1 MSKTVDERVVSMQ
14 FDNKQFEANVQ
25 TSMSTLDK
33 LKQKLNFEGASKG
46 LENVNAA
53 AKNVNMSGLSSAVE
67 TVSMKFS
74 ALQVMAVTALAN
86 ITNSAI
92 NAGKRIVHALT
103 IAPITTG
110 FQEYELKMNSVQTI
124 MASTG
129 ESLETV
135 NEYLEELNKYA
146 DKTIYSFSDMTSNI
160 GKFTNAGVK
169 LEDAVMAI
177 KGISNEA
184 AVSGANANEASHAM
198 YNFAQALSAGYV
210 KLIDWKSIE
219 TANMSTVEFKNQLIQ
234 TAVELGTLIEVDGKY
249 KSTTTDL
256 NGNVSKLFTSTS
268 MFNESLSSQWMTT
281 EVLVETLKDYAD
293 ETTDIG
299 KKAYAA
305 AQDVK
310 TFTQLFD
317 TLKEAAQS
325 GWAQTWE
332 LIIGDFDEAKE
343 FLTGLSN
350 TFGGII
356 DAMSEARNK
365 LLGGALNSKWD
376 QLLDKINAAGIS
388 AKAFQDKLKET
399 AKKSGISIDELI
411 EEYGSLSKVITSGKV
426 PVDVITKTIKS
437 LINAETTATESTKE
451 LGDIV
456 DRVIKGEFG
465 TTQSRWIALTEAGY
479 DWAEVQNLVNERLGS
494 SVRHLSSLT
503 EEQVKNADSLSDL
516 SDEQL
521 KNKGYTDEQ
530 IQALRD
536 LKKAMDEGGTSIN
549 DLINDLEK
557 PSGRELLLESL
568 SNIINGAIGACKA
581 LSKAW
586 KEIFPPLTSD
596 RIYNLIEGLNK
607 LTSHLRLTDEETG
620 ELNANGEKLK
630 RTFKGILA
638 VLDIVRTIVGG
649 ALNVAFKIL
658 SKVLGAFDLT
668 ILDVT
673 AGVGDAI
680 VKFRDWLYENSL
692 IAKVFNKTVEVIVKV
707 AKAISKWFKEFS
719 QLPAV
724 QNTIEKFKETF
735 TFDNIEKTIKSI
747 TKTIKKWIDTLM
759 QIPLVNDIVNKFKDI
774 FGKMSSV
781 GSDLVEGFKKG
792 LNDNSKTLWD
802 VLVDFA
808 KGILQKVRDVLGIE
822 SPSTETHEDGKNC
835 ILGFIEG
842 IKEMLLKLWAFL
854 KGVASKTVEVFKKI
868 NWSSVFAGGLSIGFL
883 AVINKFANAFEAITS
898 PMEGTGKIL
907 NKSARKIKKILNNV
921 AKVVKS
927 FSKLINSIAFEHT
940 AKGIKDLAISLAIL
954 VGAIIILTYIET
966 DKLWNAV
973 EVIGVLAGILVA
985 LSVAVALLS
994 KSALSIS
1001 KEGLNAENSFSSIL
1015 SIALSL
1021 LMVALVVK
1029 MIGSMD
1035 PEKAIIG
1042 FIGLKSLMFVIL
1054 EVMVACAL
1062 LTKGNHGA
1070 NANQM
1075 SKALLSISI
1084 VFWILASVV
1093 KKIGKIKPEQAL
1105 MGLLG
1110 LKAMAFTIVE
1120 VMAACALL
1128 TKGNLSANAN
1138 TISTT
1143 LLAVAGAFFILGV
1156 VAKMLATMTWDGM
1169 GKAAAGLTGLTII
1182 VGGLIGI
1189 VRLAGNNAPK
1199 IGFTLFGI
1207 ATAIAIL
1214 AWISKLI
1221 AGMSWEEMGKA
1232 AAGITGLSAI
1242 VSGLIS
1248 AVRLAGNNA
1257 PKIALSLTAM
1267 AVGIAALA
1275 VVAVLLSS
1283 VSIENLAKG
1292 ITAVGLLG
1300 GIVSGMV
1307 VAARGASDCYKN
1319 LIVMAVTIAL
1329 LAAIVYAF
1337 YTLDDTDKLYAAVGA
1352 ISIVFGAFALILETS
1367 KNCKDIKISTLVLML
1382 GAVLVLS
1389 GILILLSEL
1398 KIESCI
1404 EIAGSLALLMIALS
1418 TALLI
1423 TSNAKSMDKK
1433 QVEAIAAV
1441 MLALVGAIALI
1452 GLILAMVNALGIDSS
1467 IGTVFA
1473 LVTLLEALSVAL
1485 VIVSHSK
1492 SMDIK
1497 QVGAIAAVMFALV
1510 GAIAL
1515 IGLVLAM
1522 VNALGIDSSI
1532 GTVFALATLLE
1543 ALSVALVI
1551 VSHSK
1556 SMDIKQVGAI
1566 AAVMFALV
1574 GAMAL
1579 IGLVLAMVNALG
1591 IDSSIETVFALATLL
1606 EALSVALVIV
1616 SNSKSMDF
1624 KQVGAIAAVML
1635 ALVGVIALIGLVL
1648 AMLNQFEI
1656 DSSIGT
1662 VFALATLLEAL
1673 SVALVIVSHSKSMK
1687 FKQVAAIAAVMLA
1700 LVGAMAL
1707 IGLVLVMMTVLP
1719 VKNAMGNALVLSG
1732 LLIVLTGVATV
1743 LSAIGFLGS
1752 NILKG
1757 AVGLAALTVVMALL
1771 GLVLVMMTALP
1782 VKNAMG
1788 NAIVLS
1794 TLLIVLTGVA
1804 SVLAVIGFLAPNI
1817 VAGAVGLA
1825 ALTVVMALIG
1835 LVLAM
1840 MVALNIK
1847 NASEIV
1853 TMLSGLLMCMANI
1866 CVILASVG
1874 PLALI
1879 GVTAMAALEALMIA
1893 TAAFAVAIGSL
1904 MTNFPELE
1912 NFLNTG
1918 LPIMVQI
1925 AGAIGEMIG
1934 AFMEA
1939 VAESLATILPVIG
1952 KALSDFI
1959 LYATP
1964 FIVGIKMVD
1973 ESVLAGAGILAA
1985 AIIALTV
1992 SELIAAIGS
2001 FLGIGFVALG
2011 IELSA
2016 FMFAALPFIAG
2027 LKTITPEDA
2036 VAASNLA
2043 ALIEA
2048 ITVSSVIDGIASF
2061 LGIGSIETLGEK
2073 LSSFG
2078 GSMKSFSESIADLSD
2093 EDLARVKIAA
2103 EAGKLM
2109 AEMSESI
2116 PKTGGWV
2123 QKILGAPDMVT
2134 FSESIV
2140 AFGEAL
2146 VAFGISVSTLSEDDY
2161 NKISIATDAG
2171 TALSDLNNSV
2181 PKTGGWAQKVL
2192 GSKDMTTFGN
2202 GIVAFGECLVA
2213 YADIVNGLSEDDIT
2227 AVRTSADVGKT
2238 LSDFN
2243 DSIPKSGGW
2252 AQKVL
2257 GSKDMTAFGNG
2268 LIAFGRGLKGYIT
2281 SVKDIDGTSIGYIIY
2296 SGNAVDELKEVIDK
2310 LPKSGGIG
2318 KSIFGGRD
2326 PAAFGDGIR
2335 SLGLGISSYISSV
2348 KNISDN
2354 DNAKISKSK
2363 DVIEDIAD
2371 AIEAVPI
2378 DSTLINNDTS
2388 SFVTAMSNL
2397 ATNIVDYIDTMS
2409 TIDDAG
2415 LAAIS
2420 TSKDV
2425 IADIVDV
2432 LKSVAKI
2439 KSRKV
2444 SLAVTQIQNLADSIS
2459 GMTLTNFSGADKF
2472 KTAIDTIVSADFEGL
2487 SSGVEELG
2495 EVSFS
2500 DFVSAFEESASK
2512 VDETGEILTSGIAAG
2527 IKSGRKNIDDA
2538 MDDITVSI
2546 SSKATNFYLIG
2557 ARAMKNFADG
2567 ILAQTITAK
2576 KAVTSVINAC
2586 RDTANAKYRSFYNV
2600 GKYLVQGFASGIKEN
2615 TFIAEVAASA
2625 MAKAAYKAAK
2635 GALDIHS
2642 PSKIFRKLGF
2652 AIPEGLAMGI
2662 DKLSYM
2668 VGNSVIS
2675 MTKSAI
2681 NGTKDAI
2688 SHIASIVTNDIDA
2701 QPTIRPVLDL
2711 SDVRS
2716 GANAIGNML
2725 NGRTLSIATRNVGTI
2740 NSMMKYNQNGA
2751 NSDVISAIEDLGRKL
2766 GNTNGNTYNINGIT
2780 YDDGSGV
2787 SDAIETLIR
2796 AAKIERRS

>member
-33 LKQKLNFEGASKG
+33 LKQKLDFKGASKG
-46 LENVNAA
+46 LENVNTA

-124 MASTG
+124 IASTG

-568 SNIINGAIGACKA
+568 SNIINGAVGACKA

-1110 LKAMAFTIVE
+1110 LKTMAFTIVE

-1319 LIVMAVTIAL
+1319 LIVMAVIIAL

-1804 SVLAVIGFLAPNI
+1804 TVLAVIGFLAPNI

-2036 VAASNLA
+2036 IAASNLA

-2146 VAFGISVSTLSEDDY
+2146 VAFGTSVSTLSEDDY

-2202 GIVAFGECLVA
+2202 GIIAFGECLVA

-2243 DSIPKSGGW
+2243 DSIPKTGGW

-2348 KNISDN
+2348 KSISDN

-2363 DVIEDIAD
+2363 DVIEDIAE
-2371 AIEAVPI
+2371 AIEAVPTDSKSI
-2378 DSTLINNDTS
+2378 DNTS
-2388 SFVTAMSNL
+2388 SFIVAMSSL
-2397 ATNIVDYIDTMS
+2397 ATNIVDYIDNVS

-2538 MDDITVSI
+2538 IDDITVSI
-2546 SSKATNFYLIG
+2546 SSKATKFYLIG

-2567 ILAQTITAK
+2567 ILTQTVISK

-2635 GALDIHS
+2635 EALDIHS

-2688 SHIASIVTNDIDA
+2688 SRIASIVTNDIDA

-2780 YDDGSGV
+2780 YDDGSDV

>member
-33 LKQKLNFEGASKG
+33 LKQKLDFKGASKG

-129 ESLETV
+129 ESLATV

-184 AVSGANANEASHAM
+184 AVSGANANEASRAM

-219 TANMSTVEFKNQLIQ
+219 NANMATVEFKNQLIQ

-249 KSTTTDL
+249 KSTTNDL
-256 NGNVSKLFTSTS
+256 NGNVSELFTSTS

-343 FLTGLSN
+343 FLTGLSK

-388 AKAFQDKLKET
+388 AEAFQDKLKET

-411 EEYGSLSKVITSGKV
+411 EEYGSLSKVITSGKI

-437 LINAETTATESTKE
+437 LINAETTATEATKE

-568 SNIINGAIGACKA
+568 SNIINGAVGACKA

-673 AGVGDAI
+673 AAVGDAI

-822 SPSTETHEDGKNC
+822 SPSTETHEDGKNF

-854 KGVASKTVEVFKKI
+854 KDVASKTVEVFKKI
-868 NWSSVFAGGLSIGFL
+868 NWPNVFAGGLSIGFL

-954 VGAIIILTYIET
+954 VGAIIILTFIET

-1093 KKIGKIKPEQAL
+1093 KKIGKMKPEQAL
-1105 MGLLG
+1105 TGLLG
-1110 LKAMAFTIVE
+1110 LKTMAFTIVE

-1128 TKGNLSANAN
+1128 TKGNLGANAN

-1143 LLAVAGAFFILGV
+1143 LLAVAGVFFILGV

-1242 VSGLIS
+1242 VLGLVS
-1248 AVRLAGNNA
+1248 AVRLVGNNA

-1307 VAARGASDCYKN
+1307 VATRGASDCYKN
-1319 LIVMAVTIAL
+1319 LIVMAVIIAL
-1329 LAAIVYAF
+1329 LAAVVYAF

-1367 KNCKDIKISTLVLML
+1367 KNCKDIKISTLLLML

-1389 GILILLSEL
+1389 GILILLYEL
-1398 KIESCI
+1398 KVDSCI
-1404 EIAGSLALLMIALS
+1404 EAAGSLALLMIALS

-1423 TSNAKSMDKK
+1423 ASNAKSMDKK

-1441 MLALVGAIALI
+1441 ML
-1452 GLILAMVNALGIDSS
+1452 
-1467 IGTVFA
+1467 
-1473 LVTLLEALSVAL
+1473 
-1485 VIVSHSK
+1485 
-1492 SMDIK
+1492 
-1497 QVGAIAAVMFALV
+1497 ALV

-1673 SVALVIVSHSKSMK
+1673 SIALVIVSHSKSMN
-1687 FKQVAAIAAVMLA
+1687 FKQVGAIAAVMLA
-1700 LVGAMAL
+1700 LVSVMAL
-1707 IGLVLVMMTVLP
+1707 LGLVLVMMTVLP
-1719 VKNAMGNALVLSG
+1719 VKNAMGNAIVLST

-1771 GLVLVMMTALP
+1771 GLVLVMMSVLP
-1782 VKNAMG
+1782 VKNAMA

-1804 SVLAVIGFLAPNI
+1804 SVLAVIGFLGPNI

-1840 MVALNIK
+1840 MVALAIQD
-1847 NASEIV
+1847 ASEIV
-1853 TMLSGLLMCMANI
+1853 KMLSSLLMCMANV

-1939 VAESLATILPVIG
+1939 VAESLAAILPVIG

-2036 VAASNLA
+2036 IAASNLA

-2061 LGIGSIETLGEK
+2061 LGIGSIGTLGEK

-2078 GSMKSFSESIADLSD
+2078 GGMKSFSESIAELSD

-2123 QKILGAPDMVT
+2123 QKILGASDMVA

-2146 VAFGISVSTLSEDDY
+2146 VAFGISVSTLSEDNY
-2161 NKISIATDAG
+2161 KKISIATDAG

-2181 PKTGGWAQKVL
+2181 PKTGGWAQTVL
-2192 GSKDMTTFGN
+2192 GAQDMTTFGN

-2213 YADIVNGLSEDDIT
+2213 YADTVSGLSEADIT
-2227 AVRTSADVGKT
+2227 AVSTSADVGKK
-2238 LSDFN
+2238 LADLN
-2243 DSIPKSGGW
+2243 ESIPKSGGW
-2252 AQKVL
+2252 AQDIL
-2257 GSKDMTAFGNG
+2257 GSQDMTTFGDG
-2268 LIAFGRGLKGYIT
+2268 LIAFGNGLKGYIT
-2281 SVKDIDGTSIGYIIY
+2281 SVKDIDGTSIGSIIY
-2296 SGNAVDELKEVIDK
+2296 SGNAVDEIKEVINK

-2318 KSIFGGRD
+2318 KSIFGERD

-2335 SLGLGISSYISSV
+2335 SLGLGISSYIFSV
-2348 KNISDN
+2348 KSISDN

-2371 AIEAVPI
+2371 AIEAVPT
-2378 DSTLINNDTS
+2378 DSKSINNTS
-2388 SFVTAMSNL
+2388 SFVAAMSSL
-2397 ATNIVDYIDTMS
+2397 ATNIVDYIDTVS

-2432 LKSVAKI
+2432 LKSVGKI

-2495 EVSFS
+2495 KVSFS

-2512 VDETGEILTSGIAAG
+2512 VDKTGEILTSGIAVG
-2527 IKSGRKNIDDA
+2527 IKSGQKNIDDA
-2538 MDDITVSI
+2538 MEDITVSI
-2546 SSKATNFYLIG
+2546 SSKATKFYLIG

-2567 ILAQTITAK
+2567 ILTQTVISK

-2600 GKYLVQGFASGIKEN
+2600 GKYLVKGFASGIKEN
-2615 TFIAEVAASA
+2615 TFMAEVAASA
-2625 MAKAAYKAAK
+2625 MAEAAYKAAK
-2635 GALDIHS
+2635 ETLDIHS

-2688 SHIASIVTNDIDA
+2688 SRIASIVTNDIDA

>member
-33 LKQKLNFEGASKG
+33 LKQKLDFKGASKG

-146 DKTIYSFSDMTSNI
+146 DRTIYSFSDMTSNI

-184 AVSGANANEASHAM
+184 AVSGANANEASRAM

-219 TANMSTVEFKNQLIQ
+219 NANMATVEFKNQLIQ

-249 KSTTTDL
+249 KSTTNDL
-256 NGNVSKLFTSTS
+256 NGNVSELFTSTS

-343 FLTGLSN
+343 FLTGLSK

-388 AKAFQDKLKET
+388 AEAFQDKLKET

-411 EEYGSLSKVITSGKV
+411 EEYGSLSKVITSGKI

-437 LINAETTATESTKE
+437 LINAETTATEATKE

-568 SNIINGAIGACKA
+568 SNIINGAVGACKA

-673 AGVGDAI
+673 AAVGDAI

-808 KGILQKVRDVLGIE
+808 KGILQKIRDVLGIE
-822 SPSTETHEDGKNC
+822 SPSTETHEDGKNF

-854 KGVASKTVEVFKKI
+854 KDVASKTVEVFKKI
-868 NWSSVFAGGLSIGFL
+868 NWPNVFAGGLSIGFL

-954 VGAIIILTYIET
+954 VGAIIILTFIET

-1093 KKIGKIKPEQAL
+1093 KKIGKMKPEQAL
-1105 MGLLG
+1105 TGLLG
-1110 LKAMAFTIVE
+1110 LKTMAFTIVE

-1128 TKGNLSANAN
+1128 TKGNLGANAN

-1143 LLAVAGAFFILGV
+1143 LLAVAGVFFILGV

-1242 VSGLIS
+1242 VLGLVS
-1248 AVRLAGNNA
+1248 AVRLVGNNA

-1307 VAARGASDCYKN
+1307 VATRGASDCYKN
-1319 LIVMAVTIAL
+1319 LIVMAVIIAL
-1329 LAAIVYAF
+1329 LAAVVYAF

-1367 KNCKDIKISTLVLML
+1367 KNCKDIKISTLLLML

-1441 MLALVGAIALI
+1441 ML
-1452 GLILAMVNALGIDSS
+1452 
-1467 IGTVFA
+1467 
-1473 LVTLLEALSVAL
+1473 
-1485 VIVSHSK
+1485 
-1492 SMDIK
+1492 
-1497 QVGAIAAVMFALV
+1497 ALV

-1673 SVALVIVSHSKSMK
+1673 SIALVIVSHSKSMN
-1687 FKQVAAIAAVMLA
+1687 FKQVGAIAAVMLA
-1700 LVGAMAL
+1700 LVSVMAL
-1707 IGLVLVMMTVLP
+1707 LGLVLVMMTVLP
-1719 VKNAMGNALVLSG
+1719 VKNAMGNAIVLST

-1771 GLVLVMMTALP
+1771 GLVLVMMSVLP
-1782 VKNAMG
+1782 VKNAMA

-1804 SVLAVIGFLAPNI
+1804 SVLAVIGFLGPNI

-1840 MVALNIK
+1840 MVALAIQD
-1847 NASEIV
+1847 ASEIV
-1853 TMLSGLLMCMANI
+1853 KMLSSLLMCMANV

-1939 VAESLATILPVIG
+1939 VAESLAAILPVIG

-2036 VAASNLA
+2036 IAASNLA

-2146 VAFGISVSTLSEDDY
+2146 VAFGTSVSTLSEDNY
-2161 NKISIATDAG
+2161 KKISIATDAG

-2181 PKTGGWAQKVL
+2181 PKTGGWAQTVL
-2192 GSKDMTTFGN
+2192 GAQDMTTFGN

-2213 YADIVNGLSEDDIT
+2213 YADIVSGLSEADIT
-2227 AVRTSADVGKT
+2227 AVSTSADVGKK
-2238 LSDFN
+2238 LADLN
-2243 DSIPKSGGW
+2243 ESIPKSGGW
-2252 AQKVL
+2252 AQDIL
-2257 GSKDMTAFGNG
+2257 GSQDMTTFGDG
-2268 LIAFGRGLKGYIT
+2268 LIAFGNGLKGYIT
-2281 SVKDIDGTSIGYIIY
+2281 SVKDIDGTSIGSIIY
-2296 SGNAVDELKEVIDK
+2296 SGNAVDEIKEVINK

-2318 KSIFGGRD
+2318 KSIFGERD

-2335 SLGLGISSYISSV
+2335 SLGLGISSYIFSV
-2348 KNISDN
+2348 KSISDN

-2371 AIEAVPI
+2371 AIEAVPT
-2378 DSTLINNDTS
+2378 DSKSINNTS
-2388 SFVTAMSNL
+2388 SFVAAMSSL
-2397 ATNIVDYIDTMS
+2397 ATNIVDYIDTVS

-2432 LKSVAKI
+2432 LKSVGKI

-2495 EVSFS
+2495 KVSFS

-2512 VDETGEILTSGIAAG
+2512 VDKTGEILTSGIAVG
-2527 IKSGRKNIDDA
+2527 IKSGQKNIDDA
-2538 MDDITVSI
+2538 MEDITVSI
-2546 SSKATNFYLIG
+2546 SSKATKFYLIG

-2567 ILAQTITAK
+2567 ILTQTVISK

-2600 GKYLVQGFASGIKEN
+2600 GKYLVKGFASGIKEN
-2615 TFIAEVAASA
+2615 TFMAEVAASA
-2625 MAKAAYKAAK
+2625 MAEAAYKAAK
-2635 GALDIHS
+2635 ETLDIHS

-2688 SHIASIVTNDIDA
+2688 SRIASIVTNDIDA

>member
-1 MSKTVDERVVSMQ
+1 
-14 FDNKQFEANVQ
+14 
-25 TSMSTLDK
+25 
-33 LKQKLNFEGASKG
+33 
-46 LENVNAA
+46 
-53 AKNVNMSGLSSAVE
+53 
-67 TVSMKFS
+67 
-74 ALQVMAVTALAN
+74 
-86 ITNSAI
+86 
-92 NAGKRIVHALT
+92 
-103 IAPITTG
+103 
-110 FQEYELKMNSVQTI
+110 
-124 MASTG
+124 
-129 ESLETV
+129 
-135 NEYLEELNKYA
+135 
-146 DKTIYSFSDMTSNI
+146 
-160 GKFTNAGVK
+160 
-169 LEDAVMAI
+169 
-177 KGISNEA
+177 
-184 AVSGANANEASHAM
+184 
-198 YNFAQALSAGYV
+198 
-210 KLIDWKSIE
+210 
-219 TANMSTVEFKNQLIQ
+219 
-234 TAVELGTLIEVDGKY
+234 
-249 KSTTTDL
+249 
-256 NGNVSKLFTSTS
+256 
-268 MFNESLSSQWMTT
+268 
-281 EVLVETLKDYAD
+281 
-293 ETTDIG
+293 
-299 KKAYAA
+299 
-305 AQDVK
+305 
-310 TFTQLFD
+310 
-317 TLKEAAQS
+317 
-325 GWAQTWE
+325 
-332 LIIGDFDEAKE
+332 
-343 FLTGLSN
+343 
-350 TFGGII
+350 
-356 DAMSEARNK
+356 
-365 LLGGALNSKWD
+365 
-376 QLLDKINAAGIS
+376 
-388 AKAFQDKLKET
+388 
-399 AKKSGISIDELI
+399 
-411 EEYGSLSKVITSGKV
+411 
-426 PVDVITKTIKS
+426 
-437 LINAETTATESTKE
+437 
-451 LGDIV
+451 
-456 DRVIKGEFG
+456 
-465 TTQSRWIALTEAGY
+465 
-479 DWAEVQNLVNERLGS
+479 
-494 SVRHLSSLT
+494 
-503 EEQVKNADSLSDL
+503 
-516 SDEQL
+516 
-521 KNKGYTDEQ
+521 
-530 IQALRD
+530 
-536 LKKAMDEGGTSIN
+536 
-549 DLINDLEK
+549 
-557 PSGRELLLESL
+557 
-568 SNIINGAIGACKA
+568 
-581 LSKAW
+581 
-586 KEIFPPLTSD
+586 
-596 RIYNLIEGLNK
+596 
-607 LTSHLRLTDEETG
+607 
-620 ELNANGEKLK
+620 
-630 RTFKGILA
+630 
-638 VLDIVRTIVGG
+638 
-649 ALNVAFKIL
+649 
-658 SKVLGAFDLT
+658 
-668 ILDVT
+668 
-673 AGVGDAI
+673 
-680 VKFRDWLYENSL
+680 
-692 IAKVFNKTVEVIVKV
+692 
-707 AKAISKWFKEFS
+707 
-719 QLPAV
+719 
-724 QNTIEKFKETF
+724 
-735 TFDNIEKTIKSI
+735 
-747 TKTIKKWIDTLM
+747 
-759 QIPLVNDIVNKFKDI
+759 
-774 FGKMSSV
+774 
-781 GSDLVEGFKKG
+781 
-792 LNDNSKTLWD
+792 
-802 VLVDFA
+802 
-808 KGILQKVRDVLGIE
+808 
-822 SPSTETHEDGKNC
+822 
-835 ILGFIEG
+835 
-842 IKEMLLKLWAFL
+842 
-854 KGVASKTVEVFKKI
+854 
-868 NWSSVFAGGLSIGFL
+868 
-883 AVINKFANAFEAITS
+883 
-898 PMEGTGKIL
+898 
-907 NKSARKIKKILNNV
+907 
-921 AKVVKS
+921 
-927 FSKLINSIAFEHT
+927 
-940 AKGIKDLAISLAIL
+940 
-954 VGAIIILTYIET
+954 
-966 DKLWNAV
+966 
-973 EVIGVLAGILVA
+973 
-985 LSVAVALLS
+985 
-994 KSALSIS
+994 
-1001 KEGLNAENSFSSIL
+1001 
-1015 SIALSL
+1015 
-1021 LMVALVVK
+1021 
-1029 MIGSMD
+1029 
-1035 PEKAIIG
+1035 
-1042 FIGLKSLMFVIL
+1042 
-1054 EVMVACAL
+1054 
-1062 LTKGNHGA
+1062 
-1070 NANQM
+1070 
-1075 SKALLSISI
+1075 
-1084 VFWILASVV
+1084 
-1093 KKIGKIKPEQAL
+1093 
-1105 MGLLG
+1105 
-1110 LKAMAFTIVE
+1110 
-1120 VMAACALL
+1120 
-1128 TKGNLSANAN
+1128 
-1138 TISTT
+1138 
-1143 LLAVAGAFFILGV
+1143 
-1156 VAKMLATMTWDGM
+1156 
-1169 GKAAAGLTGLTII
+1169 
-1182 VGGLIGI
+1182 
-1189 VRLAGNNAPK
+1189 
-1199 IGFTLFGI
+1199 
-1207 ATAIAIL
+1207 
-1214 AWISKLI
+1214 
-1221 AGMSWEEMGKA
+1221 
-1232 AAGITGLSAI
+1232 
-1242 VSGLIS
+1242 
-1248 AVRLAGNNA
+1248 
-1257 PKIALSLTAM
+1257 
-1267 AVGIAALA
+1267 
-1275 VVAVLLSS
+1275 
-1283 VSIENLAKG
+1283 
-1292 ITAVGLLG
+1292 
-1300 GIVSGMV
+1300 
-1307 VAARGASDCYKN
+1307 
-1319 LIVMAVTIAL
+1319 
-1329 LAAIVYAF
+1329 
-1337 YTLDDTDKLYAAVGA
+1337 
-1352 ISIVFGAFALILETS
+1352 
-1367 KNCKDIKISTLVLML
+1367 
-1382 GAVLVLS
+1382 
-1389 GILILLSEL
+1389 
-1398 KIESCI
+1398 
-1404 EIAGSLALLMIALS
+1404 
-1418 TALLI
+1418 
-1423 TSNAKSMDKK
+1423 
-1433 QVEAIAAV
+1433 
-1441 MLALVGAIALI
+1441 
-1452 GLILAMVNALGIDSS
+1452 
-1467 IGTVFA
+1467 
-1473 LVTLLEALSVAL
+1473 
-1485 VIVSHSK
+1485 
-1492 SMDIK
+1492 
-1497 QVGAIAAVMFALV
+1497 
-1510 GAIAL
+1510 
-1515 IGLVLAM
+1515 
-1522 VNALGIDSSI
+1522 
-1532 GTVFALATLLE
+1532 
-1543 ALSVALVI
+1543 
-1551 VSHSK
+1551 
-1556 SMDIKQVGAI
+1556 MDIKQVGAI

-1673 SVALVIVSHSKSMK
+1673 SVALVIVSHSKSMN
-1687 FKQVAAIAAVMLA
+1687 FKQVGAIAAVMLA

-1719 VKNAMGNALVLSG
+1719 VKNAMGNAIVLST

-1804 SVLAVIGFLAPNI
+1804 TVLAVVGFLAPNI

-1853 TMLSGLLMCMANI
+1853 TMLSSLLMCMANI

-2001 FLGIGFVALG
+2001 FLGIGFVTLG

-2036 VAASNLA
+2036 IAASNLA

-2061 LGIGSIETLGEK
+2061 LGIGSIGTLGEK

-2078 GSMKSFSESIADLSD
+2078 GSMKSFSDSIAELSD

-2146 VAFGISVSTLSEDDY
+2146 VAFGISVSTLSEDNY

-2171 TALSDLNNSV
+2171 TALSDLSNSV
-2181 PKTGGWAQKVL
+2181 PKTGGWAQTVL
-2192 GSKDMTTFGN
+2192 GAQDMTTFGN

-2227 AVRTSADVGKT
+2227 AVSRSADVGKK
-2238 LSDFN
+2238 LSDLN
-2243 DSIPKSGGW
+2243 ESIPKTGGW
-2252 AQKVL
+2252 AQEVL
-2257 GSKDMTAFGNG
+2257 GSKDMTAFGDG
-2268 LIAFGRGLKGYIT
+2268 LIAFGKGIKGYIT
-2281 SVKDIDGTSIGYIIY
+2281 SVKDIDGTSIGSIIY
-2296 SGNAVDELKEVIDK
+2296 SGNAVDELKEVINK

-2318 KSIFGGRD
+2318 KSIFGERD

-2335 SLGLGISSYISSV
+2335 SLGLGISSYIFSV
-2348 KNISDN
+2348 KSISDN

-2371 AIEAVPI
+2371 AIEAVPT
-2378 DSTLINNDTS
+2378 DSKSINNTPL
-2388 SFVTAMSNL
+2388 FVAAMSSL
-2397 ATNIVDYIDTMS
+2397 ATNIVDYIDNVS

-2415 LAAIS
+2415 FAAIS
-2420 TSKDV
+2420 ASKDA
-2425 IADIVDV
+2425 IAEIVDI

-2538 MDDITVSI
+2538 IDDITVSI
-2546 SSKATNFYLIG
+2546 SSKATKFYLIG

-2567 ILAQTITAK
+2567 ILTQTVISK

-2635 GALDIHS
+2635 EALDIHS

-2688 SHIASIVTNDIDA
+2688 SRIASIVTNDIDA

>member
-184 AVSGANANEASHAM
+184 AVSGANANEASRAM

-219 TANMSTVEFKNQLIQ
+219 NANMATVEFKNQLIQ
-234 TAVELGTLIEVDGKY
+234 TAVELGTLTMVGDKY
-249 KSTTTDL
+249 QSTTRDL
-256 NGNVSKLFTSTS
+256 NGRVSELFTSTS

-549 DLINDLEK
+549 DLIKDLEK

-568 SNIINGAIGACKA
+568 SNIINAVIGACKA

-649 ALNVAFKIL
+649 ALSVAFKIL

-774 FGKMSSV
+774 FEKMSSV

-1110 LKAMAFTIVE
+1110 LKTMAFTIVE

-1319 LIVMAVTIAL
+1319 LIVMAVIIAL

-1367 KNCKDIKISTLVLML
+1367 KNCKDIKISTLLLML

-1389 GILILLSEL
+1389 GILILLSKLE
-1398 KIESCI
+1398 IESCI

-1441 MLALVGAIALI
+1441 ML
-1452 GLILAMVNALGIDSS
+1452 
-1467 IGTVFA
+1467 
-1473 LVTLLEALSVAL
+1473 
-1485 VIVSHSK
+1485 
-1492 SMDIK
+1492 
-1497 QVGAIAAVMFALV
+1497 ALV

-1673 SVALVIVSHSKSMK
+1673 SVALVIVSHSKSMD
-1687 FKQVAAIAAVMLA
+1687 FKQVGVIAAVLLA
-1700 LVGAMAL
+1700 LVSVMAL
-1707 IGLVLVMMTVLP
+1707 LGLVLVMMTVLP
-1719 VKNAMGNALVLSG
+1719 VKNAMGNAIVLST

-2036 VAASNLA
+2036 IAASNLA

-2061 LGIGSIETLGEK
+2061 LGIGSIATLGEK

-2146 VAFGISVSTLSEDDY
+2146 VAFGISVSTLSEDNY
-2161 NKISIATDAG
+2161 KKISIATDAG
-2171 TALSDLNNSV
+2171 TALSDLSNSV
-2181 PKTGGWAQKVL
+2181 PKTGGWAQTIL
-2192 GSKDMTTFGN
+2192 GAQDMTTFGN

-2227 AVRTSADVGKT
+2227 AVSRSADVGKK
-2238 LSDFN
+2238 LSDLN
-2243 DSIPKSGGW
+2243 ESIPKTGGW
-2252 AQKVL
+2252 AQEVL
-2257 GSKDMTAFGNG
+2257 GSKDMTAFGDG
-2268 LIAFGRGLKGYIT
+2268 LIAFGKGIKGYIT
-2281 SVKDIDGTSIGYIIY
+2281 SVKDIDGTSIGSIIY
-2296 SGNAVDELKEVIDK
+2296 SGNAVDELKEVINK

-2318 KSIFGGRD
+2318 KSIFGERD

-2335 SLGLGISSYISSV
+2335 SLGLGISSYIFSV
-2348 KNISDN
+2348 KSISDN

-2371 AIEAVPI
+2371 AIEAVPT
-2378 DSTLINNDTS
+2378 DSKSINNTPL
-2388 SFVTAMSNL
+2388 FVAAMSSL
-2397 ATNIVDYIDTMS
+2397 ATNIVDYIDNVS

-2415 LAAIS
+2415 FAAIS
-2420 TSKDV
+2420 ASKDA
-2425 IADIVDV
+2425 IAEIVDI

-2538 MDDITVSI
+2538 IDDITVSI
-2546 SSKATNFYLIG
+2546 SSKATKFYLIG

-2567 ILAQTITAK
+2567 ILTQTVISK

-2635 GALDIHS
+2635 EALDIHS

-2688 SHIASIVTNDIDA
+2688 SRIASIVTNDIDA

-2780 YDDGSGV
+2780 YDDGSDV